1 MALLKIDSG
10 SIDVLVQA
18 MSTQNKKLDVSVNS
32 INNPSKCSGIMIS
45 SYLDR
50 IIKISKLIESYK
62 SLLEKDV
69 LDIKNSKNKIVEMD
83 KNLTNLYNNSSGN

>member
-32 INNPSKCSGIMIS
+32 INSPSKCSGIMIS